1 VKMLRGS
8 RPKVSAII
16 PAFNEEETISDVVT
30 ETLKYVDE
38 VVVVDDGSWD
48 DTGGDGVK
56 ILRLIGSRGG
66 DGYPLVFDYAVVGVL
81 VGAGGV
87 VPSLPISHP

>member
-1 VKMLRGS
+1 MKMLRGS

-16 PAFNEEETISDVVT
+16 PAFNEEETISDVVM

-56 ILRLIGSRGG
+56 ILRLIESG

-87 VPSLPISHP
+87 VLSLPISYP